1 MIRKRVTSESFSEF
15 MLKTDDPVKKLEYAN
30 KLIFVKEYRAAEKL
44 IEELTEHECADNIL
58 VHLRRIELGVK
69 LDTLEQLRTEY
80 EQILVQDPE
89 NITARVCHVLVEQH
103 GEFIKPE
110 EATKVFQALLK
121 SIGPHPA
128 IYYGIGFSMEM
139 EDNYERALYNYQQC
153 IAADHT
159 WYPGYFGMSQIYY
172 HLGEDDKGDHFFFL
186 FEELAPYNVY
196 GNFETHRKLTAEFVD
211 REQYDFAEKSIVSL
225 SEWWMD
231 NKGYCPIEI
240 QVYERFAT
248 AKVAEIS
255 GDSEKAKKRRIQGEV
270 LVKRALV
277 DDDETEGVLYFIAKS
292 LEEFSEHHLALK
304 VYKRIL
310 SMETSNPEIVQK
322 IGSQFLSMGEYEM
335 AADLFE
341 EAYRHHPDNPEIRFC
356 WSVARLRLAGVN
368 VEEYLIEK
376 ERLKNLIEN
385 QSDKVELLSLLH
397 SLIAKYPDDPDIQG
411 YMGDVYLR
419 LGNEER
425 AAKHYKRMYDQ
436 DSHSLVTK
444 IKYISF
450 EMQYGAADKAEGILK
465 DIPEDKITD
474 QGHQCEILWL
484 KANFSFIDKNYKES
498 LNYLNK
504 ALLHDPWNVTYLVQQ
519 VLIFSALNEDKI
531 NFNLYDSVLKKLA
544 KNDEKDLDWK
554 EFSEK
559 TKLVSEA
566 NLLELTYCRSKLSFL
581 YAEGDEDSLISLVN
595 AACRLDASR
604 STYDFLKLLNTNF
617 DSPNIYWALG
627 KLYKELWQL
636 EAAGVWFE
644 QILVAPESLEP
655 HKAKA
660 YLELSDCYCWRGLQ
674 LDKAVEYARMALDLE
689 HSLQRQG
696 IRNLAHALLRRG
708 EVRQAEVYLEELED
722 EDPEVVY
729 LKGLLQYR
737 NGATKKANEIWKPLL
752 TLNSASL
759 RQHTIK
765 QEVMKYY
772 FEKAPYKGIN

>member
-1 MIRKRVTSESFSEF
+1 M
-15 MLKTDDPVKKLEYAN
+15 DDPDKKLAFAN
-30 KLIFVKEYRAAEKL
+30 KLIFVKEYKEAEKI
-44 IEELTEHECADNIL
+44 IEELIDKECSEDIL

-69 LDTLEQLRTEY
+69 LETLEQLRDQY

-89 NITARVCHVLVEQH
+89 NIAARISHILVEQH
-103 GEFIKPE
+103 GEMIKPE
-110 EATKVFQALLK
+110 EATRMFQALLK
-121 SIGPHPA
+121 TMGPHPA
-128 IYYGIGFSMEM
+128 IYYGIGFSMEI
-139 EDNYERALYNYQQC
+139 EGNYDRALYNYQQC
-153 IAADHT
+153 IATDHK

-172 HLGEDDKGDHFFFL
+172 HLGEDEKGDHFFFL
-186 FEELAPYNVY
+186 FEEIAPYNVY
-196 GNFETHRKLTAEFVD
+196 GNFETHRNLTAEFID
-211 REQYDFAEKSIVSL
+211 KEQFDLAEKSIVTL

-240 QVYERFAT
+240 QIYERFST
-248 AKVAEIS
+248 AKIAEIS
-255 GDSEKAKKRRIQGEV
+255 GDHDKAKKRRYQGEI
-270 LVKRALV
+270 LVKRAIV
-277 DDDETEGVLYFIAKS
+277 DEDETEGSLYFIAKS
-292 LEEFSEHHLALK
+292 LEEFSEQKLALK

-310 SMETSNPEIVQK
+310 SLETSNPEIVQK

-335 AADLFE
+335 AKDLFE
-341 EAYRHHPDNPEIRFC
+341 EAYKHQPDNPEIRFC
-356 WSVARLRLAGVN
+356 WSVAKLRLSGVN

-376 ERLKNLIEN
+376 ERLKGLLEN

-397 SLIAKYPDDPDIQG
+397 SLTAKYPDDPDIQG
-411 YMGDVYLR
+411 YMGDVYLK
-419 LGNEER
+419 LGNQER
-425 AAKHYKRMYDQ
+425 AARHYQKMYDQ

-450 EMQYGAADKAEGILK
+450 KMQHGGAKKAEEILK
-465 DIPEDKITD
+465 GITEAKITD

-484 KANFSFIDKNYKES
+484 KANFAFLDKKFKES

-504 ALLHDPWNVTYLVQQ
+504 ALLHDPWNVSYLVQQ
-519 VLIFSALNEDKI
+519 TLTYSSLNEDKV

-544 KNDEKDLDWK
+544 KNDEEGLDWK
-554 EFSEK
+554 EYSEK
-559 TKLVSEA
+559 SELISNA
-566 NLLELTYCRSKLSFL
+566 NLLELSYCRAKVAFL
-581 YAEGDEDSLISLVN
+581 YAEGNEETLVSLVN

-627 KLYKELWQL
+627 KLYKDLWQL

-644 QILVAPESLEP
+644 QILIAPESTEK
-655 HKAKA
+655 HQAKA

-674 LDKAVEYARMALDLE
+674 LDKAVEYARMALDMD

-696 IRNLAHALLRRG
+696 VRNLAHALLRRG
-708 EVRQAEVYLEELED
+708 EVRQAEVYLEELEN

-729 LKGLLQYR
+729 LKGLLHYR

-752 TLNSASL
+752 TLTTSSL

-765 QEVMKYY
+765 DEVMKYY
-772 FEKAPYKGIN
+772 FEKTPYKGIH